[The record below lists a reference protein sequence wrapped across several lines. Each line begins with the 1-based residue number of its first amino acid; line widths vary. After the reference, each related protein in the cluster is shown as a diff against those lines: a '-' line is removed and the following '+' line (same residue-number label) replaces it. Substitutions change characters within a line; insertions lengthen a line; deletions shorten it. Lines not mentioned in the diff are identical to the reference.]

1 MPLFLTALARQ
12 TDGHAAAPAARK
24 PSVLAVRDAGTRARG
39 GLLSRS
45 LLAAVLAG
53 AAVALVTPA
62 FAQVPPPAPQAST
75 QPQQLSPAPL
85 WFSQG
90 RPVPEARQAVDALAG
105 VAAEG
110 LDPRDYDADALRQA
124 VSQAASG
131 AALGPDAAA
140 RLDAALSA
148 AMERMLADLH
158 AGRVNPRA
166 VHANFTPQTDRPF
179 DAATWLRDGVAQHR
193 LPDAIR
199 QAAPSFPLYGTLRQA
214 LARYREIAKQPV
226 WSQPLPAL
234 PAAKLAPG
242 QSWRGTAALAGRLVA
257 LGDLPAGTQ
266 VPARYEGALVA
277 GVKAFQSRHGL
288 QPDGVIGKATLAQ
301 LDAPIAS
308 RVRQIELTMERM
320 RWTPLDGPRMIVVNV
335 PEFMLRAYEV
345 RDGKLDIKLEMKV
358 IVGKALDTRTP
369 LFSED
374 MRYIEFS
381 PYWNVPPSIA
391 KRETIPR
398 LRSDPGYF
406 NQQGLE
412 FVTGDGKAVT
422 SLSEENLDA
431 VLNGRMRIRQR
442 PGPMNAL
449 GDIKFMFP
457 NNENIYLHHTPTPQ
471 LFKRDRRDFSHGC
484 IRVESPVALAQFVMQ
499 DMPEWTEARIREAM
513 AGGKSK
519 TVRLQQPLP
528 VVLAYGTV
536 IARADGRVS
545 FLPDIYGHDKLLDNA
560 LRQRTGRATQ
570 PALARARATT
580 P

>member
-1 MPLFLTALARQ
+1 MRGRGAWLAR
-12 TDGHAAAPAARK
+12 
-24 PSVLAVRDAGTRARG
+24 SLA
-39 GLLSRS
+39 
-45 LLAAVLAG
+45 AAVLAC
-53 AAVALVTPA
+53 AAAALVPVA
-62 FAQVPPPAPQAST
+62 FAQAPAQA
-75 QPQQLSPAPL
+75 PATVQGPL
-85 WFSQG
+85 WFAQG

-105 VAAEG
+105 VAADG

-124 VSQAASG
+124 VTQAATG
-131 AALGPDAAA
+131 PVLPPDAAA
-140 RLDAALSA
+140 RLDAALTG

-166 VHANFTPQTDRPF
+166 VHANFSPQADRPF
-179 DAATWLRDGVAQHR
+179 DAAMVLRDAVAQHR
-193 LPDAIR
+193 LPDAVQ

-214 LARYREIAKQPV
+214 LGRYREIARQPV
-226 WSQPLPAL
+226 WLQPLPAL
-234 PAAKLAPG
+234 PGSKLTPG
-242 QSWRGTAALAGRLVA
+242 QRWAGNVALAARLA
-257 LGDLPAGTQ
+257 GLGDLPAGTP
-266 VPARYEGALVA
+266 VPPRYEGALVD

-288 QPDGVIGKATLAQ
+288 QPDGVIGQATLAQ
-301 LDAPIAS
+301 LNAPIAS

-398 LRSDPGYF
+398 LRQDPGYF
-406 NQQGLE
+406 DRQGLE

-422 SLSEENLDA
+422 TLSEENLDA

-442 PGPMNAL
+442 PGPANAL
-449 GDIKFMFP
+449 GDIKFAFP

-484 IRVESPVALAQFVMQ
+484 IRVETPVALAQFVMQ
-499 DMPEWTEARIREAM
+499 DMPEWTEARIRDAM
-513 AGGKSK
+513 TSRKSK

-560 LRQRTGRATQ
+560 LRQRTGRATP
-570 PALARARATT
+570 PALARARGST

>member
-1 MPLFLTALARQ
+1 M
-12 TDGHAAAPAARK
+12 
-24 PSVLAVRDAGTRARG
+24 
-39 GLLSRS
+39 
-45 LLAAVLAG
+45 
-53 AAVALVTPA
+53 
-62 FAQVPPPAPQAST
+62 
-75 QPQQLSPAPL
+75 
-85 WFSQG
+85 
-90 RPVPEARQAVDALAG
+90 PEARQAVEALAG
-105 VAAEG
+105 VATDG
-110 LDPRDYDADALRQA
+110 LDPHDYDAEALRQA

-131 AALGPDAAA
+131 PPLAPDAAA
-140 RLDAALSA
+140 RLDAALTA
-148 AMERMLADLH
+148 AMERMLSDLH

-166 VHANFTPQTDRPF
+166 VHANFSPHTDRPF
-179 DAATWLRDGVAQHR
+179 DAATWLRDAVTQHR
-193 LPDAIR
+193 LPGAIK
-199 QAAPSFPLYGTLRQA
+199 QAAPSFPLYGTLRQT
-214 LARYREIAKQPV
+214 LARYRDIEKQPV
-226 WSQPLPAL
+226 WSKPLPPL
-234 PAAKLAPG
+234 PGRKLTPG
-242 QSWRGTAALAGRLVA
+242 QSWDGTAALAARLVA

-266 VPARYEGALVA
+266 APARYEGALVA

-288 QPDGVIGKATLAQ
+288 QPDGVIGQGTLAQ
-301 LDAPIAS
+301 LNVPIAS
-308 RVRQIELTMERM
+308 RVRQIELTMERL

-369 LFSED
+369 LFAED
-374 MRYIEFS
+374 MRFIEFS

-398 LRSDPGYF
+398 LRSDPAYF
-406 NQQGLE
+406 NRQGLE

-422 SLSEENLDA
+422 TLSEENLDA

-457 NNENIYLHHTPTPQ
+457 NNENIYLHHTPSPQ

-484 IRVESPVALAQFVMQ
+484 IRVESPVALAQFVMH

-513 AGGKSK
+513 AKGKST
-519 TVRLQQPLP
+519 TVRLQEPLP
-528 VVLAYGTV
+528 VVLAYGTA

-545 FLPDIYGHDKLLDNA
+545 FLPDLYGHDKLLDKA
-560 LRQRTGRATQ
+560 LRQR
-570 PALARARATT
+570 PARPTPPPMARASGTT

>member
-1 MPLFLTALARQ
+1 MPLILTA
-12 TDGHAAAPAARK
+12 AAHRTGATPAATPARK
-24 PSVLAVRDAGTRARG
+24 PSVLAVREAAIHGRG
-39 GLLSRS
+39 AWLARS
-45 LLAAVLAG
+45 LGAAVLAC
-53 AAVALVTPA
+53 AAALPAA
-62 FAQVPPPAPQAST
+62 FAQAPAPAQG
-75 QPQQLSPAPL
+75 PL
-85 WFSQG
+85 WFAQG
-90 RPVPEARQAVDALAG
+90 RPVPEARQAVDALGG
-105 VAAEG
+105 VAADG

-124 VSQAASG
+124 VTQAATG
-131 AALGPDAAA
+131 PVLPPDAAA
-140 RLDAALSA
+140 RLDAALTA
-148 AMERMLADLH
+148 AMERMVADLH

-166 VHANFTPQTDRPF
+166 VHANFSPQADRPF
-179 DAATWLRDGVAQHR
+179 DVATVLRDAVAQHR
-193 LPDAIR
+193 LPDAVQ

-214 LARYREIAKQPV
+214 LARYREIARQPV
-226 WSQPLPAL
+226 WLQPLPAL
-234 PAAKLAPG
+234 PDSKLTPG
-242 QSWRGTAALAGRLVA
+242 QRWAGIAALAGRLA
-257 LGDLPAGTQ
+257 GLGDLPAGTP
-266 VPARYEGALVA
+266 VPPRYEGALVE

-288 QPDGVIGKATLAQ
+288 QPDGVIGQATLAQ
-301 LDAPIAS
+301 LNAPIAS

-320 RWTPLDGPRMIVVNV
+320 RWTPLDGPRMVVVNV

-398 LRSDPGYF
+398 LRQDPGYF
-406 NQQGLE
+406 NRQGLE

-422 SLSEENLDA
+422 TLSEENLDA

-442 PGPMNAL
+442 PGPTNAL
-449 GDIKFMFP
+449 GDIKFAFP

-484 IRVESPVALAQFVMQ
+484 IRVETPVALAQFVMQ
-499 DMPEWTEARIREAM
+499 DMPEWTEARIHEAM
-513 AGGKSK
+513 TRGKSK

-560 LRQRTGRATQ
+560 LRQRTGRATL
-570 PALARARATT
+570 PALARARGST